1 MRYEDAAIY
10 VRVSTTKESQKF
22 SPEHQRM
29 DCEEKARQL
38 SLKVR
43 EEYIYVD
50 RDSGTSIVGRPSI
63 QTLIEDAGKGYFK
76 TILFSSLSRFS
87 RDTYDSLG
95 LKRTL
100 IDKLG
105 LRVVS
110 LDENYDSQVDHDEFK
125 FQIFSAVNQ
134 KLSEQISISSRRG
147 IRQSGMKGNYLGT
160 IAPLGYDKIKV
171 DDRKTI
177 VPNERARIVQ
187 LIFDMYVNQKM
198 GEKAITK
205 YLNKEKVPSYR
216 GGNWGITSVERILT
230 NEIYTGK
237 NIFNKFTVVKVY
249 NDINNISDKSR
260 KLVKR
265 DKELWEESGK
275 QTHEAIVSEE
285 LFRKAQE
292 IRLERG
298 GGKRGGVRN
307 KVNVFA
313 GIIKCKHCGSSLNIV
328 TSNGKKNSYR
338 YLVCSKRRRQGE
350 TGCENHN
357 RIPYDDFKDALIERL
372 SEKLR
377 SKTKSGKTVT
387 FTKKAKEDTGKLI
400 VKYEKQI
407 QNTRKMLFEIRKQK
421 LNDEIDD
428 EQYEFEKEQYEQEI
442 KQKQEQLSKM
452 KSELERALND
462 SEQFK
467 EINISLD
474 ELSDLRQ
481 FTEVDQVN
489 LILKKLVSNIIVD
502 KANNVE
508 IHSVLGRL

>member
-1 MRYEDAAIY
+1 MRYDDAAIY

-63 QTLIEDAGKGYFK
+63 QTLIEDATKGCFK

-95 LKRTL
+95 LKRIL
-100 IDKLG
+100 VDKLG

-110 LDENYDSQVDHDEFK
+110 LDENYDSEVDKEEFK

-147 IRQSGMKGNYLGT
+147 IRQSGMKGNFLGT
-160 IAPLGYDKIKV
+160 IAPLGYDKVKV

-177 VPNERARIVQ
+177 VPNERAILVQ

-198 GEKAITK
+198 GEKEIVK
-205 YLNKEKVPSYR
+205 YLNKEEIPSYK
-216 GGNWGITSVERILT
+216 GGKWGITSVERILT

-249 NDINNISDKSR
+249 NDINNMSDRSK

-275 QTHEAIVSEE
+275 QTHEAIISEE

-292 IRLERG
+292 VRLKRG

-313 GIIKCKHCGSSLNIV
+313 GIIKCKHCESSLNIV
-328 TSNGKKNSYR
+328 TSNGKKNTYR

-350 TGCENHN
+350 TGCGNHN
-357 RIPYDDFKDALIERL
+357 RIPYDDFKDALIQSL

-377 SKTKSGKTVT
+377 AKIKSGKAITI
-387 FTKKAKEDTGKLI
+387 TKKAREDTGKLI
-400 VKYEKQI
+400 IKLEKQI
-407 QNTRKMLFEIRKQK
+407 QNARKLLFEIRKQK

-442 KQKQEQLSKM
+442 KQKQAQLSKM
-452 KSELERALND
+452 KDDLERDLND
-462 SEQFK
+462 NEQFN
-467 EINISLD
+467 EIIISLD
-474 ELSDLRQ
+474 ELSNLSQ

-489 LILKKLVSNIIVD
+489 LILKKLVSNITVD
-502 KANNVE
+502 NANNVE

>member
-1 MRYEDAAIY
+1 MKYDDAAIY

-50 RDSGTSIVGRPSI
+50 RDSGTSIIGRPSI
-63 QTLIEDAGKGYFK
+63 QTLIEDAKKGYFK

-95 LKRTL
+95 LKRIL
-100 IDKLG
+100 VDKLK
-105 LRVVS
+105 LRVIS

-160 IAPLGYDKIKV
+160 IAPLGYDKIKI

-177 VPNERARIVQ
+177 VPNDRASLVQ

-205 YLNKEKVPSYR
+205 YLNKGNIPSYR
-216 GGNWGITSVERILT
+216 GGKWGVTSVERILT
-230 NEIYTGK
+230 NEIYTGR
-237 NIFNKFTVVKVY
+237 NVFNKFTVIKVY
-249 NDINNISDKSR
+249 NDINNMSDRSR

-265 DKELWEESGK
+265 DKELWEESDK
-275 QTHEAIVSEE
+275 QTHEAIISEE

-292 IRLERG
+292 VRLKRG

-313 GIIKCKHCGSSLNIV
+313 GIIKCKHCQSSLNIV
-328 TSNGKKNSYR
+328 TSNGKKNTYR

-350 TGCENHN
+350 TGCDNHN
-357 RIPYDDFKDALIERL
+357 RIPYDDFKDALIQSL

-377 SKTKSGKTVT
+377 VKIKSGKAITI
-387 FTKKAKEDTGKLI
+387 TKKAREDTGKLV
-400 VKYEKQI
+400 VKLEKQI
-407 QNTRKMLFEIRKQK
+407 QNARKLLFEIRKQK
-421 LNDEIDD
+421 LNDELDD

-452 KSELERALND
+452 KTDLERALND
-462 SEQFK
+462 NEQFN
-467 EINISLD
+467 EINISLE
-474 ELSDLRQ
+474 ELSNLSQ

-489 LILKKLVSNIIVD
+489 LILRKLVSNITVD
-502 KANNVE
+502 KANSVE